1 MAAESN
7 RSTTTADQELGY
19 ELIRKAGKCR
29 SPIQAALIL
38 QSGPLELLTHLF
50 HDLGIQS
57 NVLVCAEYF
66 KDGQLLTKSK
76 VLEAL
81 AEVIHDHPALSII
94 GVSQPSE
101 TREGNHQLWEARL
114 PTLRIQ
120 DCVKFLTIQG
130 DVDLARVFENAHSQ
144 WFDTKDTTKPW
155 WKLLVVNGRYAVF
168 VYHHSIGDGL
178 SGYAFHRSFLTALN
192 ADEMTSEA
200 LGVVAHDNFLI
211 QQPFKMP
218 TPSPFDHIDGKL
230 SWIYIIYCFL
240 FWSILRF
247 FVNQKYFL
255 FSDAIFSKDYPSLAK
270 PFPVEMKT
278 RTKVELLRVDGD
290 TMTKCLSE
298 CRKHKTS
305 FTALLQTLIQVT
317 LAADFYPKAKL
328 GFSRLAVNLR
338 PLLRVNPGRDVFTNA
353 VSTYYRVQQLGRYR
367 SCANKRSPS
376 QAPVSIQ
383 GIAIDVPAVW
393 ELAKAYKQDLNRAT
407 YKTGTIMQDFLLC
420 KIFDRDMEDVSF
432 YGHGTFQ
439 NNSFLISNLGV
450 FEPREDMAD
459 GGWSIKEVGFSAGAV
474 RATLSDFG
482 IVFDVASIRGGNCLI
497 SATYEEGVLK
507 DEMVKEVMMALLA
520 RIKLLV

>member
-7 RSTTTADQELGY
+7 RSTTAADQELGY

-38 QSGPLELLTHLF
+38 QSGPLELLTQLF

-101 TREGNHQLWEARL
+101 TKEGNHRLWEARL

-200 LGVVAHDNFLI
+200 LGVVTHDNFLI
-211 QQPFKMP
+211 QQPVKMP

-290 TMTKCLSE
+290 TMTKCLLE

-305 FTALLQTLIQVT
+305 FTALL
-317 LAADFYPKAKL
+317 
-328 GFSRLAVNLR
+328 
-338 PLLRVNPGRDVFTNA
+338 
-353 VSTYYRVQQLGRYR
+353 
-367 SCANKRSPS
+367 
-376 QAPVSIQ
+376 
-383 GIAIDVPAVW
+383 
-393 ELAKAYKQDLNRAT
+393 
-407 YKTGTIMQDFLLC
+407 
-420 KIFDRDMEDVSF
+420 
-432 YGHGTFQ
+432 
-439 NNSFLISNLGV
+439 
-450 FEPREDMAD
+450 
-459 GGWSIKEVGFSAGAV
+459 
-474 RATLSDFG
+474 
-482 IVFDVASIRGGNCLI
+482 
-497 SATYEEGVLK
+497 
-507 DEMVKEVMMALLA
+507 
-520 RIKLLV
+520 